1 MTPIKVLLVD
11 DDEDDYILT
20 SEYFD
25 EIKNIAFDITW
36 KSNFK
41 TAATAIKERKYD
53 LFIFD
58 YLLGA
63 KTAFDL
69 IEIIKEE
76 DHDAP
81 IILLTGVGDT
91 TVDYE
96 AANLGVY
103 DYLVKSNLTADILER
118 SIRYSLK
125 QAETLRALKASENK
139 YRTIFEQSNDVIFI
153 SDLESNLIRVSD
165 SVTELTGYTREELY
179 QIKMHELLENKSSFR
194 QITSKLF
201 SDKEIRDISID
212 IRTKAGSSKPC
223 LLSCKMVKTPNEGT
237 YLHGVI
243 SDQTHRLKA
252 ERESLMNEKIQ
263 SAARLMRTL
272 AHEVRNPLTNIHL
285 AAESLEAESEDDYL
299 EMYINIIKRNA
310 HRIDSLITEVLNSAR
325 QKEVETSKQPIEP
338 VIEKA
343 LKNVNDRAVF
353 QGIEIVK
360 NFHSNGILVPISASH
375 FEIALNNLLINA
387 IEALEGI
394 RKPRLGITTKVI
406 NNLLVIC
413 VEDNGTGIEKSK
425 LEHLFEPYFTS
436 KNNGIGLGL
445 SATLSIIQAHEASI
459 DVKSKVGKG
468 TTFEITLPLEK
479 SK

>member
-1 MTPIKVLLVD
+1 MTPVKVLLVD

-20 SEYFD
+20 SEYFE
-25 EIKNIAFDITW
+25 EIQNIPFDITW

-41 TAATAIKERKYD
+41 TAAVAIREQKYD

-76 DHDAP
+76 NHDAP
-81 IILLTGVGDT
+81 TILLTGVGDT
-91 TVDYE
+91 NVDYK

-125 QAETLRALKASENK
+125 QAETLSALKASENK

-153 SDLESNLIRVSD
+153 SDVDSNLIRVSD
-165 SVTELTGYTREELY
+165 SVVELTGYSQDELY
-179 QIKMHELLENKSSFR
+179 KIKMHQLLEESSMFR
-194 QITSKLF
+194 NIITRLSK
-201 SDKEIRDISID
+201 DKEIRDVPISIT
-212 IRTKAGSSKPC
+212 TKDGISKPC
-223 LLSCKMVKTPNEGT
+223 LLSCKVVETSNEDK

-263 SAARLMRTL
+263 STARLMRTL

-285 AAESLEAESEDDYL
+285 AAESLEVESEDDSL
-299 EMYINIIKRNA
+299 NIYINIIKRNA
-310 HRIDSLITEVLNSAR
+310 HRIDSLITEVLNSAK
-325 QKEVETSKQPIEP
+325 QKEVKTTKQAIEP

-343 LKNVNDRAVF
+343 LGNVNDRAVF
-353 QGIEIVK
+353 QGIKIVK
-360 NFHSNGILVPISASH
+360 EFNSGGILAPISAAQL
-375 FEIALNNLLINA
+375 EIALNNLLINA
-387 IEALEGI
+387 IEALEGVSEPEL
-394 RKPRLGITTKVI
+394 RVTTKI
-406 NNLLVIC
+406 LNDSLMIG
-413 VEDNGTGIEKSK
+413 VEDNGVGIKKSK

-468 TTFEITLPLEK
+468 TTFEIYIPLK
-479 SK
+479 KTK

>member
-11 DDEDDYILT
+11 DDEDDFILT
-20 SEYFD
+20 SEYFE
-25 EIKNIAFDITW
+25 EIKNMAFEITW

-41 TAATAIKERKYD
+41 TAAEALRVNKYD

-58 YLLGA
+58 YFLGA

-76 DHDAP
+76 NHDAP
-81 IILLTGVGDT
+81 TILLTGVGDT
-91 TVDYE
+91 NVDYE

-103 DYLVKSNLTADILER
+103 DYLVKSNLTSDILER

-125 QAETLRALKASENK
+125 QAETLSALKASENK

-153 SDLESNLIRVSD
+153 SNVNGNLIRVSD
-165 SVTELTGYTREELY
+165 SVLELTGYTQEEIY
-179 QIKMHELLENKSSFR
+179 EIQMSNFLENEEDYREITANLLR
-194 QITSKLF
+194 Q
-201 SDKEIRDISID
+201 KEIRDMLIHIL
-212 IRTKAGSSKPC
+212 TKDKKVKPC
-223 LLSCKMVKTPNEGT
+223 LLSCKIVNTPNEGI

-285 AAESLEAESEDDYL
+285 AAESLEVEASPEDDYL
-299 EMYINIIKRNA
+299 GLYINIIKRNA
-310 HRIDSLITEVLNSAR
+310 HRIDTLITEVLNSAR
-325 QKEVETSKQPIEP
+325 QKEVETTKQPVEP
-338 VIEKA
+338 IIEKA
-343 LKNVNDRAVF
+343 LENVKDRADF
-353 QGIEIVK
+353 QGIEIIRDF
-360 NFHSNGILVPISASH
+360 NSDGILVPISAPQ

-387 IEALEGI
+387 IEALEDI
-394 RKPRLGITTKVI
+394 PDPKLSVTTRI
-406 NNLLVIC
+406 IDDFLNIC
-413 VEDNGTGIEKSK
+413 IEDNGTGIEKSK

-459 DVKSKVGKG
+459 DVKSQIGKG
-468 TTFEITLPLEK
+468 STFEISMSLK
-479 SK
+479 K